1 MCPIASHWWRWPLG
15 AAGWRQLTAMQKKG
29 SSGGGTSGGRKGT
42 KTDSGAAAGAAQ
54 RKIWAPGVRSGK
66 RDLGVR
72 GDGLQPDRS
81 SPAAE
86 MARWR
91 KVKKLRNK
99 LHQLCAKAG
108 KPVPLL
114 AFERWQCTCK
124 LRESL
129 ACGRERVV
137 DEPLL
142 PAQSDHVD
150 EGLVHDLVRGGMCQ
164 DAAEQISQKMASY
177 SATYAT
183 EISEI
188 SGRSA
193 ADLERDVE
201 APGEPAQAGKK
212 RKLLDGGGRP
222 GDKQVVARVLGGVV
236 DLFWGGVEEKP
247 YMRISRAHLEKLRIL
262 FERHGGRRAE
272 DGGQDGSLGMGQ
284 EFLRAALCV
293 LLRYDALGGH
303 GYQAAL
309 AEGAFDTL
317 LSQLNCQQECFASP
331 FVSPP

>member
-1 MCPIASHWWRWPLG
+1 M
-15 AAGWRQLTAMQKKG
+15 AALTAMQKKG
-29 SSGGGTSGGRKGT
+29 SSGGGSLSGGSKGT

-72 GDGLQPDRS
+72 GDGLQPGRS

-86 MARWR
+86 MVRWR

-129 ACGRERVV
+129 ACGREQVV

-150 EGLVHDLVRGGMCQ
+150 EGLVHDLVRGGICQ
-164 DAAEQISQKMASY
+164 DAAEQISQKMASL

-183 EISEI
+183 EMAS
-188 SGRSA
+188 

-201 APGEPAQAGKK
+201 ASGVPAQAGQK

-272 DGGQDGSLGMGQ
+272 DGRVVGATDERGSKGGQDGSLGMGQ
-284 EFLRAALCV
+284 EFLRAALCL

-317 LSQLNCQQECFASP
+317 LSQLKCQQECFASP